1 MELIGFTKQSI
12 NDRKGVF
19 ITNIILLFRSYA
31 KCAKPK
37 PWEDDQ
43 IKAYA
48 LCPWFADTD
57 LFKASQNVN
66 EIEKETREG
75 LSSYFRVLTVKDV
88 GNAFEEVLDVDKN
101 GGVFIVFPDAPLI
114 GFPEL
119 NQIFI
124 LSLMIYSKLVALCF
138 PKWKIV
144 NGTYAIPMVI
154 LAILATFYIL
164 FRLMF

>member
-1 MELIGFTKQSI
+1 M
-12 NDRKGVF
+12 
-19 ITNIILLFRSYA
+19 LLFRSYA

-66 EIEKETREG
+66 EIEKETRQG

-124 LSLMIYSKLVALCF
+124 LPVMIYSKLVALCF
-138 PKWKIV
+138 PKWKMV
-144 NGTYAIPMVI
+144 NGTYAIPIVI
-154 LAILATFYIL
+154 IAILATFYIL